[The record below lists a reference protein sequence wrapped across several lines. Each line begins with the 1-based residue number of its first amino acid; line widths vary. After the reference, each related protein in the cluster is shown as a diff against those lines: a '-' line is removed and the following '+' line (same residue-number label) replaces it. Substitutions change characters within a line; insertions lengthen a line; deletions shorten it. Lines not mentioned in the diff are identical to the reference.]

1 MLQFPSPTVFN
12 CLCSVFSL
20 SFLEAIRGPADD
32 STGRNDRL
40 VEVSFD
46 AISYPCTR
54 TSQLTLLP
62 RLSPLAEIKHAA
74 HLL

>member
-12 CLCSVFSL
+12 CLCL
-20 SFLEAIRGPADD
+20 SFLEAIREPADD

-40 VEVSFD
+40 VEISFD

-62 RLSPLAEIKHAA
+62 RLSPLAEIKHVA